1 MSSLA
6 PLVDSKRIF
15 VCAGTGGVGK
25 TSVSAALGLGAA
37 LRGKRVLVLTID
49 PSRRL
54 AEALGIRQNT
64 PDPVPLGP
72 ERESEL
78 GIEPPG
84 SLSVWV
90 LDPKRVSDQT
100 VRRLSRSPKEA
111 ERLLA
116 NPIYQRV
123 TSMIAGMQEYTAM
136 EALHGFVQQGTY
148 DIVILDTPPSR
159 NALNFLE
166 APNRLAASMNTRIVE
181 LMRPA
186 TDSGLI
192 GTTRRFLERVLGG
205 VFGGEFFADLQVFFG
220 AFGGMFVKLS
230 GNAEEMRARL
240 SQPDVAFL
248 LVTSSR
254 RDALDQAKAFEAR
267 IRELQLPLGALVLNR
282 SLVPLA
288 RRPFP
293 DASLLPA
300 EPSAHHRSA
309 LDKLVQLAVRESKAI
324 NAAVDLSLEL
334 EQRAEVPVVAVPELG
349 SGVDDLPGLASVSTW
364 LFGEAGPAWD
374 PHREN
379 S

>member
-1 MSSLA
+1 MSLA

-37 LRGKRVLVLTID
+37 RRGKRVLVLTID

-54 AEALGIRQNT
+54 AEALGVRQNT
-64 PDPVPLGP
+64 PDPVPLP
-72 ERESEL
+72 RERIAQL

-84 SLSVWV
+84 ALSVWV

-100 VRRLSRSPKEA
+100 VTRLARSKAEA

-136 EALHGFVQQGTY
+136 EALYGFVEQGTY
-148 DIVILDTPPSR
+148 DMVILDTPPSR

-166 APNRLAASMNTRIVE
+166 APGRLAASMNTRIID

-186 TDSGLI
+186 TDSGLM

-205 VFGGEFFADLQVFFG
+205 VFGGDFFSDLQVFFG

-230 GNAEEMRARL
+230 GNAELMRARL
-240 SQPDVAFL
+240 GEDDVAFL
-248 LVTSSR
+248 LVSSSGK
-254 RDALDQAKAFEAR
+254 DSLDQARVFESR
-267 IRELQLPLGALVLNR
+267 IRELGLPLGALVLNR

-293 DASLLPA
+293 NASLLPPKPTA
-300 EPSAHHRSA
+300 VQRSA

-324 NAAVDLSLEL
+324 NAAVDLSLQL
-334 EQRAEVPVVAVPELG
+334 EARAEVPVVAVPELG
-349 SGVDDLPGLASVSTW
+349 TGVDDLEGLASVSTW
-364 LFGEAGPAWD
+364 LLGEAGPAWD
-374 PHREN
+374 PDRPQ

>member
-1 MSSLA
+1 MSLA
-6 PLVDSKRIF
+6 PLVDTKRIF

-64 PDPVPLGP
+64 PDPVPLGRD
-72 ERESEL
+72 REAEL
-78 GIEPPG
+78 GIEAPG

-100 VRRLSRSPKEA
+100 VTRLARSKLEA

-136 EALHGFVQQGTY
+136 EALHGFIEQDIY

-166 APNRLAASMNTRIVE
+166 APNRLAASMNSRIVD
-181 LMRPA
+181 LMRPS
-186 TDSGLI
+186 TGSGI
-192 GTTRRFLERVLGG
+192 VGTTRRFLERVLGG
-205 VFGGEFFADLQVFFG
+205 VFGGDFFADLQVFFG
-220 AFGGMFVKLS
+220 AFGGMFIKLS
-230 GNAEEMRARL
+230 SNAEQMRARL
-240 SQPDVAFL
+240 GEDDVAFL
-248 LVTSSR
+248 LVSSSG
-254 RDALDQAKAFEAR
+254 RDSIEQAQAFESR
-267 IRELQLPLGALVLNR
+267 IRELGLPLGALVLNR

-293 DASLLPA
+293 DASLLPRK
-300 EPSAHHRSA
+300 PSAVQRSA
-309 LDKLVQLAVRESKAI
+309 LDKLVQLAVRESKGI
-324 NAAVDLSLEL
+324 NAAVDLSQQLEA
-334 EQRAEVPVVAVPELG
+334 RAEVPVVAVPELG
-349 SGVDDLPGLASVSTW
+349 SGVDDLEGLASVSTW

-374 PHREN
+374 PNRPET
-379 S
+379 